1 MIKVPV
7 LRLQALHHNASL
19 LSFPPTAQ
27 RPHTHL
33 NHLNS
38 DLQPT
43 IRSSQPESLSMKND
57 STSDLKA
64 GPEIKD
70 GTQQQQ
76 QAMPSKDS
84 VDQAAEVVPSIT
96 EKTKDDPTA
105 EPHDGSGSPS
115 KISKVSPSNTKKR
128 GLPEPDTASE
138 PISKKSKDSPT
149 PLSTQNGAVTAPVFP
164 SSPDMP
170 ATAFDKATWQ
180 GFCDIESEPACFS
193 VILREMGVRDITVR
207 EVFSMDPEFLLDN
220 IPQPIHGFILL
231 FHYREFGNDGQ
242 ATECPKDVWFANQ
255 LPAQNSCAT
264 LAMINILMNQ
274 SHEVDI
280 RIGEHLTQFKDFTQ
294 DLTPYQRGEA
304 FASFDFVKKIH
315 NSFAKKMDI
324 LEGDKHLSYKVKRA
338 QRTKAQLL
346 SEKAKPTKKGSKS
359 RRAASADTV
368 VSNDSAESVEDNAHH
383 YIAFVPVGNE
393 VWKLDGLDKQPTC
406 MGSFDPQQ
414 GETWLESVSNTI
426 SALMAAGDDDY
437 GVIALTQSPL
447 LSLRKNA
454 SLTINTL
461 SHVDA
466 RLDNVSTAASQDW
479 RNLVDTNEQPP
490 DPHML
495 GFQEHLADSP
505 ISPTVKATIDSEDLT
520 QLLARRSL
528 LLAKANQ
535 LAANIM
541 MEMQNEAEEN
551 LKATQRRYDSGPV
564 IKKWLEMLAENGFL
578 EENLDRFM
586 QGKGKK

>member
-1 MIKVPV
+1 
-7 LRLQALHHNASL
+7 
-19 LSFPPTAQ
+19 
-27 RPHTHL
+27 
-33 NHLNS
+33 
-38 DLQPT
+38 
-43 IRSSQPESLSMKND
+43 MKND
-57 STSDLKA
+57 SASDLKA
-64 GPEIKD
+64 SPEIKD
-70 GTQQQQ
+70 GTQQ

-96 EKTKDDPTA
+96 EKTKEDPTT

-138 PISKKSKDSPT
+138 PIT
-149 PLSTQNGAVTAPVFP
+149 PVFP
-164 SSPDMP
+164 SPADMP
-170 ATAFDKATWQ
+170 ATAFDKANWQ

-193 VILREMGVRDITVR
+193 VILREMGVRDVTVR
-207 EVFSMDPEFLLDN
+207 EVFSMDPEFLLVN
-220 IPQPIHGFILL
+220 IPQPIYGFILL

-274 SHEVDI
+274 SHEADI

-294 DLTPYQRGEA
+294 DLSPYQRGEA

-338 QRTKAQLL
+338 QRVKAQLL

-466 RLDNVSTAASQDW
+466 RLDNVSAAASQDW
-479 RNLVDTNEQPP
+479 RNLVDANEQPP

-495 GFQEHLADSP
+495 GFEEHLADSP
-505 ISPTVKATIDSEDLT
+505 ISPTVKTTIDSEDLT

-528 LLAKANQ
+528 LLAEANQ

>member
-1 MIKVPV
+1 MDDGSPSY
-7 LRLQALHHNASL
+7 LR
-19 LSFPPTAQ
+19 
-27 RPHTHL
+27 
-33 NHLNS
+33 
-38 DLQPT
+38 
-43 IRSSQPESLSMKND
+43 
-57 STSDLKA
+57 A
-64 GPEIKD
+64 GSEIKHE
-70 GTQQQQ
+70 TQEQAKQ
-76 QAMPSKDS
+76 QAMPSKDAAN
-84 VDQAAEVVPSIT
+84 QAAEVASPIA
-96 EKTKDDPTA
+96 EKIKDEPTA
-105 EPHDGSGSPS
+105 EPFDGSRSPS
-115 KISKVSPSNTKKR
+115 RAPKTSSPNTKKR

-138 PISKKSKDSPT
+138 PTCKKSKDSPT
-149 PLSTQNGAVTAPVFP
+149 PLPGQNGAMTAPVFP
-164 SSPDMP
+164 SPPNMP
-170 ATAFDKATWQ
+170 ATTFDKATWQ

-193 VILREMGVRDITVR
+193 VILREMGVRDVTVR
-207 EVFSMDPEFLLDN
+207 EVFSMDPDFLLDN
-220 IPQPIHGFILL
+220 IPQPIYGFILL
-231 FHYREFGNDGQ
+231 FHYREFGNDDQ

-274 SHEVDI
+274 GNEANVH
-280 RIGEHLTQFKDFTQ
+280 IGEHLTQFKDFTQ
-294 DLTPYQRGEA
+294 DLSPYQRGEA

-338 QRTKAQLL
+338 QRVKAQLL
-346 SEKAKPTKKGSKS
+346 SEKAKPTKKGTKS

-368 VSNDSAESVEDNAHH
+368 TSNDSAGSVENNAHH

-406 MGSFDPQQ
+406 MGSFDPER

-447 LSLRKNA
+447 LSLRKSA

-466 RLDNVSTAASQDW
+466 RLDNVSASASQHW
-479 RNLVDTNEQPP
+479 RNLVDANEQPLSP
-490 DPHML
+490 RIL
-495 GFQEHLADSP
+495 GIEEYLADNP
-505 ISPTVKATIDSEDLT
+505 ISSAVRATIDSEDMA
-520 QLLARRSL
+520 QLLARRSSL
-528 LLAKANQ
+528 LVEANQ
-535 LAANIM
+535 LAADIM

-551 LKATQRRYDSGPV
+551 MQATQRRYDSGPV

-586 QGKGKK
+586 QGKGKN